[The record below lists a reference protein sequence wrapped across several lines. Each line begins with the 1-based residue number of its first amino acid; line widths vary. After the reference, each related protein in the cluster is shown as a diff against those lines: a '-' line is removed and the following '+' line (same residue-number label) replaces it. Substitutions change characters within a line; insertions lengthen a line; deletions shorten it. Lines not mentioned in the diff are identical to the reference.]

1 MTTNNFHG
9 KVAFIT
15 GAGQGIGLQI
25 AKQLVQEGAVVYLN
39 DRDESLAQRA
49 AENLQADGG
58 RCIPLPGDVSEV
70 ERITS
75 FIQQIKKEQGRLDI
89 AIANAGITLFG
100 DFLTY
105 SEADFN
111 QVLAVNLRGTFF
123 LAQQATLVMKEQQT
137 GGTLLFLSS
146 VTAHQAHKNLG
157 AYGMTK
163 AAIEL
168 LARNLVAEISG
179 FNINVNCLAPGATL
193 TERTLQD
200 EDYLAT
206 WSRITPMGKPATVE
220 DIANAAL
227 FLVSDKARHLTGQ
240 TLVVDGGWTVVSPS
254 PY

>member
-1 MTTNNFHG
+1 MTNNFQG

-25 AKQLVQEGAVVYLN
+25 AKQLVQEGAIVYLN
-39 DRDESLAQRA
+39 DRDEILARRS

-58 RCIPLPGDVSEV
+58 HCVPLPGDVSEV

-75 FIQQIKKEQGRLDI
+75 FIHQIKKEQGRLDI

-123 LAQQATLVMKEQQT
+123 LAQQATLVMKEQAT

-168 LARNLVAEISG
+168 LARNLVAEISAY
-179 FNINVNCLAPGATL
+179 NINVNCLAPGATL
-193 TERTLQD
+193 TERTLMD
-200 EDYLAT
+200 EDYLET

-227 FLVSDKARHLTGQ
+227 FLVSDKAKHLTGQ
-240 TLVVDGGWTVVSPS
+240 TLVIDGGWTAVSPS

>member
-1 MTTNNFHG
+1 MTNNFQG

-58 RCIPLPGDVSEV
+58 HCIPLPGDVSEV

-75 FIQQIKKEQGRLDI
+75 FIQQIKNEQGWLDI

-123 LAQQATLVMKEQQT
+123 LAQQATLVMKEQST

-168 LARNLVAEISG
+168 LARNLVAEISTY
-179 FNINVNCLAPGATL
+179 NINVNCLAPGATL
-193 TERTLQD
+193 TERTLMD
-200 EDYLAT
+200 EDYLET
-206 WSRITPMGKPATVE
+206 WSRITPMGRPASVE

-227 FLVSDKARHLTGQ
+227 FLVSDKAKHLTGQ
-240 TLVVDGGWTVVSPS
+240 TLVLDGGWTAVSPS

>member
-1 MTTNNFHG
+1 MTNNFQG

-15 GAGQGIGLQI
+15 GAGQGIGLQM

-49 AENLQADGG
+49 SENLQADGG
-58 RCIPLPGDVSEV
+58 HCIPLPGDVSEV

-75 FIQQIKKEQGRLDI
+75 FIYQIKKEQGRLDI

-123 LAQQATLVMKEQQT
+123 LAQQATLVMKEQST

-168 LARNLVAEISG
+168 LARNLVAEISTY
-179 FNINVNCLAPGATL
+179 NINVNCLAPGATL
-193 TERTLQD
+193 TERTLMD
-200 EDYLAT
+200 EDYLET
-206 WSRITPMGKPATVE
+206 WSRITPMGKPASVE

-227 FLVSDKARHLTGQ
+227 FLVSDKAKHLTGQ

>member
-1 MTTNNFHG
+1 MTNNFQG

-39 DRDESLAQRA
+39 DRDESLARRA

-58 RCIPLPGDVSEV
+58 HCIPLPGDVSEV

-75 FIQQIKKEQGRLDI
+75 FIYQIKKEQGRLDI

-123 LAQQATLVMKEQQT
+123 LAQQATLVMKEQST

-168 LARNLVAEISG
+168 LARNLVAEISTY
-179 FNINVNCLAPGATL
+179 NINVNCLAPGATL
-193 TERTLQD
+193 TERTLMD
-200 EDYLAT
+200 EDYLET
-206 WSRITPMGKPATVE
+206 WSRITPMGKPASVE

-227 FLVSDKARHLTGQ
+227 FLVSDKAKHLTGQ

>member
-1 MTTNNFHG
+1 MENSFDK

-58 RCIPLPGDVSEV
+58 HCIPLPGDVSEV

-75 FIQQIKKEQGRLDI
+75 LIQQIKKEQGRLDI

-100 DFLTY
+100 DFLSY

-193 TERTLQD
+193 TERTLKD

-240 TLVVDGGWTVVSPS
+240 TLVLDGGWTAVSPS

>member
-1 MTTNNFHG
+1 MENSFDK

-58 RCIPLPGDVSEV
+58 HCIPLPGDVSEV

-75 FIQQIKKEQGRLDI
+75 FIQQIKKEKGRLDI

-200 EDYLAT
+200 DDYLET
-206 WSRITPMGKPATVE
+206 WSRITPMGKPASVE

-240 TLVVDGGWTVVSPS
+240 TLVLDGGWTAVSPS

>member
-1 MTTNNFHG
+1 MTTNNFQG
-9 KVAFIT
+9 KVAFIS
-15 GAGQGIGLQI
+15 GAGQGIGLEI
-25 AKQLVQEGAVVYLN
+25 AKQLVQEGVVVYLN
-39 DRDESLAQRA
+39 DQDDNLAQNA
-49 AENLQADGG
+49 AKNLQKDGG
-58 RCIPLPGDVSEV
+58 QCIAIPGDVSKV
-70 ERITS
+70 ETINS
-75 FIQQIKKEQGRLDI
+75 LIQQIKREQKRLDI

-105 SEADFN
+105 TEEDFN
-111 QVLAVNLRGTFF
+111 RVLAVNLRGTFF
-123 LAQQATLVMKEQQT
+123 LAQQASKVMKEQKT

-168 LARNLVAEISG
+168 LARNLVAEISE

-193 TERTLQD
+193 TERTLMD
-200 EDYLAT
+200 EGYIET
-206 WSRITPMGKPATVE
+206 WSRITPLGKPATVE
-220 DIANAAL
+220 DIANAAM

-240 TLVVDGGWTVVSPS
+240 SLVVDGGWTVVSPS

>member
-168 LARNLVAEISG
+168 LARNLVAEISR

-206 WSRITPMGKPATVE
+206 WSRITPMGKPASVE

>member
-1 MTTNNFHG
+1 MTNNFQG

-25 AKQLVQEGAVVYLN
+25 AKQVVQEGAVVYLN

-75 FIQQIKKEQGRLDI
+75 FIYQIKKEQGRLDI

-123 LAQQATLVMKEQQT
+123 LAQQATLVMKEQST

-168 LARNLVAEISG
+168 LARNLVAEIST

-193 TERTLQD
+193 TERTLMD
-200 EDYLAT
+200 EDYLET
-206 WSRITPMGKPATVE
+206 WSRITPMGKPASVE

-227 FLVSDKARHLTGQ
+227 FLVSDKAKHLTGQ

>member
-1 MTTNNFHG
+1 MTNNFQG

-39 DRDESLAQRA
+39 DRDESLARRA
-49 AENLQADGG
+49 SENLQADGG
-58 RCIPLPGDVSEV
+58 HCVPLPGDVSEV
-70 ERITS
+70 ERIAS

-123 LAQQATLVMKEQQT
+123 LAQQATLVMKEQST

-168 LARNLVAEISG
+168 LARNLVAEISTY
-179 FNINVNCLAPGATL
+179 NINVNCLAPGATL
-193 TERTLQD
+193 TERTLMD
-200 EDYLAT
+200 EDYLET
-206 WSRITPMGKPATVE
+206 WSRITPMGKPAKVE

-227 FLVSDKARHLTGQ
+227 FLVSDKAKHLTGQ
-240 TLVVDGGWTVVSPS
+240 TLVLDGGWTAVSPS

>member
-1 MTTNNFHG
+1 MTNNFQG

-15 GAGQGIGLQI
+15 GAGQGIGLQM
-25 AKQLVQEGAVVYLN
+25 AKQLVQEGAIVYLN
-39 DRDESLAQRA
+39 DRDESLARRA
-49 AENLQADGG
+49 SENVQADGG
-58 RCIPLPGDVSEV
+58 HCFPLPGDVSEV
-70 ERITS
+70 ELITS
-75 FIQQIKKEQGRLDI
+75 FVQQIKKEQGRLDI

-123 LAQQATLVMKEQQT
+123 LAQQATLVMKEQQS
-137 GGTLLFLSS
+137 GGSLLFLSS
-146 VTAHQAHKNLG
+146 VTAHQAHKNLA

-168 LARNLVAEISG
+168 LARNLVAEISSY
-179 FNINVNCLAPGATL
+179 NINVNCLAPGATL
-193 TERTLQD
+193 TERTLMD
-200 EDYLAT
+200 KDYLET
-206 WSRITPMGKPATVE
+206 WSRITPMGKPASVE

-227 FLVSDKARHLTGQ
+227 FLVSDKAKHLTGQ

>member
-1 MTTNNFHG
+1 MTNNFQG

-25 AKQLVQEGAVVYLN
+25 AKQLVQEGAIVYLN

-70 ERITS
+70 KRITS
-75 FIQQIKKEQGRLDI
+75 FIQQIKKEQGRLDM

-123 LAQQATLVMKEQQT
+123 LAQQATLVMKEQST
-137 GGTLLFLSS
+137 GGTLLFISS

-240 TLVVDGGWTVVSPS
+240 TLVLDGGWTVVSPS

>member
-39 DRDESLAQRA
+39 DRDESLAQLA
-49 AENLQADGG
+49 AESLQADGG

-70 ERITS
+70 ERITF

-123 LAQQATLVMKEQQT
+123 LAQQATLVMKEQET

-220 DIANAAL
+220 DIAHAAL
-227 FLVSDKARHLTGQ
+227 FLVSDKAKHLTGQ

>member
-1 MTTNNFHG
+1 MTNNFQG

-49 AENLQADGG
+49 SENLQAEGG
-58 RCIPLPGDVSEV
+58 HCIPLSGDVSEV

-75 FIQQIKKEQGRLDI
+75 FIYQIKKEQGRLDI

-123 LAQQATLVMKEQQT
+123 LAQQATLVMKEQST

-168 LARNLVAEISG
+168 LARNLVAEVSTY
-179 FNINVNCLAPGATL
+179 NINVNCLAPGATL
-193 TERTLQD
+193 TERTLLD
-200 EDYLAT
+200 EDYLET
-206 WSRITPMGKPATVE
+206 WSRITPMGKPASVE

-227 FLVSDKARHLTGQ
+227 FLVSDKAKHLTGQ

>member
-1 MTTNNFHG
+1 MTNNFQG

-58 RCIPLPGDVSEV
+58 HCIPLPGDVSEV

-75 FIQQIKKEQGRLDI
+75 FIYQIKKEQGRLDI

-123 LAQQATLVMKEQQT
+123 LAQQATLVMKEQST

-168 LARNLVAEISG
+168 LARNLVAEVSTY
-179 FNINVNCLAPGATL
+179 NINVNCLAPGATL
-193 TERTLQD
+193 TERTLLD
-200 EDYLAT
+200 EDYLET
-206 WSRITPMGKPATVE
+206 WSRITPMGKPASVE

-227 FLVSDKARHLTGQ
+227 FLVSDKAKHLTGQ

>member
-1 MTTNNFHG
+1 MTNNFQG

-49 AENLQADGG
+49 SENLQAEGG
-58 RCIPLPGDVSEV
+58 HCIPLSGDVSEV

-75 FIQQIKKEQGRLDI
+75 FIQQINKEQGRLDI

-123 LAQQATLVMKEQQT
+123 LAQQATLVMKEQST

-168 LARNLVAEISG
+168 LARNLVAEISTY
-179 FNINVNCLAPGATL
+179 NINVNCLAPGATL
-193 TERTLQD
+193 TERTLLD
-200 EDYLAT
+200 EDYLET
-206 WSRITPMGKPATVE
+206 WSRITPMGKPASVE

-227 FLVSDKARHLTGQ
+227 FLVSDKAKHLTGQ
-240 TLVVDGGWTVVSPS
+240 TLVLDGGWTAVSPS

>member
-1 MTTNNFHG
+1 MTNNFQG

-25 AKQLVQEGAVVYLN
+25 AKQLVQEGVVVYLN
-39 DRDESLAQRA
+39 DRDESLARRS

-58 RCIPLPGDVSEV
+58 HCVPLPGDVSEV
-70 ERITS
+70 DRITS

-123 LAQQATLVMKEQQT
+123 LAQQAALVMKGQSS

-168 LARNLVAEISG
+168 LARNLVAEISTY
-179 FNINVNCLAPGATL
+179 NINVNCLAPGATL
-193 TERTLQD
+193 TERTLMD
-200 EDYLAT
+200 DDYLET
-206 WSRITPMGKPATVE
+206 WSRITPMGKPATVK
-220 DIANAAL
+220 DIANAAI
-227 FLVSDKARHLTGQ
+227 FLVSDNAKHLTGQ
-240 TLVVDGGWTVVSPS
+240 TLVLDGGWTAVSPS

>member
-1 MTTNNFHG
+1 MTNIFQG

-39 DRDESLAQRA
+39 DRDESLARRS
-49 AENLQADGG
+49 AENIQADGG
-58 RCIPLPGDVSEV
+58 HCVPLPGDVSEV
-70 ERITS
+70 ERISS

-89 AIANAGITLFG
+89 AVANAGITLFG

-123 LAQQATLVMKEQQT
+123 LAQQATLVMKEQAA

-168 LARNLVAEISG
+168 LARNLVSEISG
-179 FNINVNCLAPGATL
+179 YNINVNCLAPGATL

-206 WSRITPMGKPATVE
+206 WSRITPLGKPATVE

-227 FLVSDKARHLTGQ
+227 FLVSDQAKHLTGQ
-240 TLVVDGGWTVVSPS
+240 TLVIDGGWTVVSPS

>member
-1 MTTNNFHG
+1 MTNNFQG

-15 GAGQGIGLQI
+15 GAGQGIGLQM

-39 DRDESLAQRA
+39 DRDESLARRA
-49 AENLQADGG
+49 SENLQADGG
-58 RCIPLPGDVSEV
+58 HCIPLPGDVSEV
-70 ERITS
+70 ELITS

-123 LAQQATLVMKEQQT
+123 LAQQATLVMKEQQS
-137 GGTLLFLSS
+137 GGSLLFLSS

-168 LARNLVAEISG
+168 LARNLVAEISTY
-179 FNINVNCLAPGATL
+179 NVNVNCLAPGATL
-193 TERTLQD
+193 TERTLMD
-200 EDYLAT
+200 EDYLET

-227 FLVSDKARHLTGQ
+227 FLVSDKAKHLTGQ
-240 TLVVDGGWTVVSPS
+240 TLVIDGGWTAVSPS